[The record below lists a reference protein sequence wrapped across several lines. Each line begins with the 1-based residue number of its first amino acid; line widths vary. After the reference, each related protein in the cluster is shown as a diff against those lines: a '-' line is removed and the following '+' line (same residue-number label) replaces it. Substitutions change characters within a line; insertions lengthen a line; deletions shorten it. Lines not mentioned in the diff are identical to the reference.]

1 MKTARCLPP
10 LAALLGLI
18 GTAQAAT
25 FTVTNTASDG
35 PGSFSQALRDVAAS
49 ADPANT
55 IAFNIPG
62 AGPHY
67 INPPSGGF
75 PLLIKDNT
83 TIDGY
88 TQPGSSVNTNP
99 ITQTNNAVI
108 KIVLDAR
115 GTNNNLRDMAYVF
128 YGTLTTSDP
137 PIDNS
142 SMAGSPPGTSG
153 QFERGGFTPNSE
165 IPYSPGEMAILG
177 IYRATNVTVR
187 GLAFLG
193 DFPTSSGNGLSEYAV
208 AVAIDYGLDT
218 AVKDRFAYDEG
229 SCRGFHLNGC
239 WIGVDPATGQFYPSG
254 AAIAAFRHRDK
265 STGGTRPELPN
276 MENMT
281 IGVKTGSTNPRA
293 EFNVLHAAVYALAAE
308 GMRCKLA
315 GNQFLDAPIE
325 IGRYDDTARVPSIVI
340 GTEGDGVNDADEG
353 NLFPSKAME
362 FYGTANKVYVIAGN
376 VFGLERDGSRPKT
389 ILYAFDQYRFD
400 QRTKVQFG
408 SNLDGVND
416 AAEANWV
423 YDSFGFGANANAP
436 DNSAW
441 ILLRGNVLVGNQF
454 ALPLDETLGFNLY
467 NKFIDTTNSAI
478 TPVISSVTTASLSG
492 TCGLPL
498 PGVDAVAVDVYESDP
513 EGDTLGVPQ
522 GRAFRGSFVDNSAAD
537 SNPAVGAFTFN
548 ISSLGLTSGTKVTI
562 TANYLKAGAAPT
574 VNSISRSGNTTTL
587 SISGG
592 MPAYLVWRASAITGP
607 WTLVATSMGPTVS
620 LSDSAATSFYRISG
634 AAVGQTSPFSASVA
648 IP

>member
-1 MKTARCLPP
+1 MKTNRCFLP
-10 LAALLGLI
+10 LVILLGLA
-18 GTAQAAT
+18 GTARAAT

-49 ADPANT
+49 PDPANT

-67 INPPSGGF
+67 INPPPGGF

-99 ITQTNNAVI
+99 ITQSNNAVI

-142 SMAGSPPGTSG
+142 SMAGSPPGASG
-153 QFERGGFTPNSE
+153 QFERGGFTPASTS
-165 IPYSPGEMAILG
+165 PYVPDESAILG
-177 IYRATNVTVR
+177 IYRATNVTIR

-229 SCRGFHLNGC
+229 SCRGFHINGC
-239 WIGVDPATGQFYPSG
+239 WIGVDPATGDRHPSG

-265 STGGTRPELPN
+265 SSGGTRPELPN

-281 IGVKTGSTNPRA
+281 IGVKTGSSNPRA

-315 GNQFLDAPIE
+315 GNQFLDAPVE
-325 IGRYDDTARVPSIVI
+325 IGRYDDTLVPSIVI
-340 GTEGDGVNDADEG
+340 GTEGDGVNDSDEG

-362 FYGTANKVYVIAGN
+362 FYNTGNKVYVIAGN
-376 VFGLERDGSRPKT
+376 VFGLELDGSRPKT
-389 ILYAFDQYRFD
+389 ILYAFDEYRFD

-408 SNLDGVND
+408 SNLDGVSD
-416 AAEANWV
+416 AAEANRV

-436 DNSAW
+436 TNEAW

-454 ALPLDETLGFNLY
+454 PLPLDETLGFNLY
-467 NKFIDTTNSAI
+467 NKFIDTSSSAI

-498 PGVDAVAVDVYESDP
+498 PGVAAIAVDVYEADP

-522 GRAFRGSFVDNSAAD
+522 GRTFRGSFLDNSAAD
-537 SNPAVGAFTFN
+537 SNPAVGAFTFD
-548 ISSLGLTSGTKVTI
+548 ISGLGLTSGTKVTI
-562 TANYLKAGAAPT
+562 TANYLKEGAAPAIS
-574 VNSISRSGNTTTL
+574 SISRSGNNTTL
-587 SISGG
+587 SVGGG
-592 MPAYLVWRASAITGP
+592 MPPYLVWRASSITGP
-607 WTLVATSMGPTVS
+607 WSLVATTMGPTIT
-620 LSDSAATSFYRISG
+620 LSDSAATSFYRVSG
-634 AAVGQTSPFSASVA
+634 AASGQTSPFSASVA